1 MLYYII
7 PVLILIVFLVYQY
20 VTFIRIYYIGQSLHK
35 FRELRTEVTLF
46 LTANVKHDLTLKEAQ
61 EYQHFLITLNTIIIN
76 FDTFK
81 TELTKFKS
89 VKTIFSNVL
98 IPSEKLAAQSANNT
112 ILFQYK
118 RKISESVLT
127 AFKAIPFYKTRLFLF
142 FFKILATLAFLLGF
156 DKYIKQLH
164 YVERFYKNKKN
175 ILNNNSLPYNR

>member
-7 PVLILIVFLVYQY
+7 PVLILIVFLIYQY

-98 IPSEKLAAQSANNT
+98 IPSEKLAPNQQ
-112 ILFQYK
+112 I
-118 RKISESVLT
+118 
-127 AFKAIPFYKTRLFLF
+127 IPFF
-142 FFKILATLAFLLGF
+142 FNTKERSVKAF
-156 DKYIKQLH
+156 
-164 YVERFYKNKKN
+164 
-175 ILNNNSLPYNR
+175 

>member
-1 MLYYII
+1 
-7 PVLILIVFLVYQY
+7 
-20 VTFIRIYYIGQSLHK
+20 
-35 FRELRTEVTLF
+35 LF
-46 LTANVKHDLTLKEAQ
+46 LTANVKNQSLEEAQ

-89 VKTIFSNVL
+89 VRTIFSKVL
-98 IPSEKLAAQSANNT
+98 IPSEKLAAQSEKNT

-127 AFKAIPFYKTRLFLF
+127 AFKAIPFYKTRLFIF
-142 FFKILATLAFLLGF
+142 FFRILATVAFLLGF

-164 YVERFYKNKKN
+164 YVERFYKSEKN
-175 ILNNNSLPYNR
+175 IFNKNLHPCSR

>member
-7 PVLILIVFLVYQY
+7 PLIFLIAFLVYQY
-20 VTFIRIYYIGQSLHK
+20 FTFIRIYYIGQSLHK

-46 LTANVKHDLTLKEAQ
+46 LSDNVKNHLSLEEAI
-61 EYQHFLITLNTIIIN
+61 EFRNFLITLNTIITH

-89 VKTIFSNVL
+89 ARTIFSRVL
-98 IPSEKLAAQSANNT
+98 VSSEKLATQTEKNT

-118 RKISESVLT
+118 SKIAESVLT
-127 AFKAIPFYKTRLFLF
+127 SFKAIPFYKTRLFIF
-142 FFKILATLAFLLGF
+142 FFRILATVAFMLGF

-164 YVERFYKNKKN
+164 HVERFYKIAKN
-175 ILNNNSLPYNR
+175 NAMPCNR